1 MMEGVLLN
9 LFSGNDGLVVHHSR
23 PQVSLTDLD
32 SRLSLLQA
40 NALDRS
46 TVHGYAT
53 GARDYL
59 HFCLQHH
66 LPFDPTPLTLAR
78 YIPYTFKIHRV
89 RPSLPFWRTTL
100 LKGPLSCI

>member
-1 MMEGVLLN
+1 MEGVLLN

-59 HFCLQHH
+59 CFCLQHH
-66 LPFDPTPLTLAR
+66 LTFDPTPLTLAR
-78 YIPYTFKIHRV
+78 
-89 RPSLPFWRTTL
+89 
-100 LKGPLSCI
+100 